1 MSTQEWRGR
10 GCAHWFS
17 KKLLPDTARAVCELP
32 EGQSWRLDAPGRPP
46 VLTSA
51 PKRHRR
57 AHETNILPIARPEYL
72 WILELEGSEE
82 GWVHGAYELSFDCV
96 GSYGV
101 WLATTDC
108 CRRMMAARC
117 SINVDRN
124 VGGMGIRSGD
134 CSFGWLSSMRRQGYR
149 AKPVITNWRSDSAV
163 PRDGGVGG
171 WL

>member
-1 MSTQEWRGR
+1 MRAPRG
-10 GCAHWFS
+10 
-17 KKLLPDTARAVCELP
+17 PEL
-32 EGQSWRLDAPGRPP
+32 AFGRPR
-46 VLTSA
+46 A
-51 PKRHRR
+51 PPSSNFCPKEAWRQ
-57 AHETNILPIARPEYL
+57 HETNILPIARPEYL
-72 WILELEGSEE
+72 WILELEGPE
-82 GWVHGAYELSFDCV
+82 GVWVHGAYELSFDCV